1 MTSVKAPERIYAD
14 KDYRDHGYDGA
25 ASVMLLGHKRA
36 MNPRMNRE
44 LNRRPSIEASIG
56 RMKTDVRLDHN
67 FLTRH
72 VGDAINALLS
82 GVGHNLHLIL
92 TALAVLLACTLQAA
106 RQPGEMAKPDT
117 SPGSNRYQIS
127 IA

>member
-1 MTSVKAPERIYAD
+1 MTSVKAPERIYAN
-14 KDYRDHGYDGA
+14 KDYCDHDYDGA

-36 MNPRMNRE
+36 MNPRSNRK

-56 RMKTDVRLDHN
+56 HIKTDVQLDHN
-67 FLTRH
+67 FLARH
-72 VGDAINALLS
+72 VGDAINAL
-82 GVGHNLHLIL
+82 
-92 TALAVLLACTLQAA
+92 AVLLAYALQAA
-106 RQPGEMAKPDT
+106 RQPGEMAKPDN